1 MDTSLLNER
10 IRHFYD
16 RSTRIWLDT
25 WGEHMHHGHYGA
37 DGSLKKDHLQAQI
50 DLIEELLRWG
60 GVEQASAILD
70 AGCGVGGS
78 ARYLAQRFG
87 ANVLG
92 LTLSPVQAE
101 QGMRFTKKAKLESRV
116 EIAAQDLMSLS
127 PDKGPFTLIWSLESA
142 EHIGDKKRLLELF
155 YDLLTPGGQ
164 FLMATWCHRNEPP
177 ELKTSETKL
186 LESLC
191 ELYHLPPM
199 ISVKRFEQLALD
211 TGFREVKS
219 GDWSQAVAPFWNAVI
234 RSAISWRSVAG
245 LLRSGLGTMKGAFAM
260 RYMTQGY
267 RMGTIRFGVLQGKK
281 P

>member
-1 MDTSLLNER
+1 MDTTLLNER

-16 RSTRIWLDT
+16 QSTRIWLDT
-25 WGEHMHHGHYGA
+25 WGEHMHHGYYGA
-37 DGSLKKDHLQAQI
+37 DGSLKKNHQQAQV

-60 GVEQASAILD
+60 GVKNASNILD

-78 ARYLAQRFG
+78 ARYLAKRFG

-101 QGMRFTKKAKLESRV
+101 QGVRFTKKAKLESRV
-116 EIAAQDLMSLS
+116 KIVARDLMSLS
-127 PDKGPFTLIWSLESA
+127 PADGPFDLIWSLESA
-142 EHIGDKKRLLELF
+142 EHIEDKKRLLEMF

-177 ELKTSETKL
+177 ALNTPENAL
-186 LESLC
+186 LEKLY

-199 ISVKRFEQLALD
+199 VSIKHFEQMAVE
-211 TGFREVKS
+211 TGFREVQS
-219 GDWSQAVAPFWNAVI
+219 GDWSEAVAPFWNAVI

-245 LLRSGLGTMKGAFAM
+245 LLRSGLGTMKGAWAM
-260 RYMTQGY
+260 RYMTRGY
-267 RMGTIRFGVLQGKK
+267 RMGTIKFGVLQGKK
-281 P
+281 L